1 IAGRLERTGATV
13 ERKEDLGSSF
23 AYDALKD
30 GAVDVYV
37 DYSGT
42 LWATILHRPGSPGRQ
57 AVLDQLTAELKR
69 RDGVVVLGSLG
80 FENAYALAMRRSE
93 AEKLGIKSLDDLT
106 AHAGDLTLGA
116 DLEFLSR
123 PEWASV
129 RDAYHLKFRKED
141 QYQPTFMYRALM
153 SGQANVI

>member
-42 LWATILHRPGSPGRQ
+42 LWATILHRKDSPGRQ
-57 AVLDQLTAELKR
+57 AVLDQLTAALKR

-93 AEKLGIKSLDDLT
+93 AKQLHTKTLDALA
-106 AHAGDLTLGA
+106 AHAGQLTFGA
-116 DLEFLSR
+116 DLEFVSR
-123 PEWASV
+123 PEWAAV
-129 RDAYHLKFRKED
+129 RTAYGLK
-141 QYQPTFMYRALM
+141 
-153 SGQANVI
+153 